1 MATGGVYRT
10 PRSYVSGSAVG
21 TDAAGVTLTA
31 PKALIPGHTAVLPG
45 TGPQTGSSHTAL
57 LSPRA
62 GGTWVSRCLRV
73 LGICRSLGASAVC
86 NPFLHVSIAITTAV

>member
-10 PRSYVSGSAVG
+10 PRSYVSGSPVG
-21 TDAAGVTLTA
+21 TDAAGVKLTA
-31 PKALIPGHTAVLPG
+31 PRALIPGHTAVLPG
-45 TGPQTGSSHTAL
+45 TGPQTGSFHTAL

-73 LGICRSLGASAVC
+73 LGIRRSLSASAVRD
-86 NPFLHVSIAITTAV
+86 PFLSISCTTAV

>member
-10 PRSYVSGSAVG
+10 PRSYVSGSPVG
-21 TDAAGVTLTA
+21 TDAAGVKLTA
-31 PKALIPGHTAVLPG
+31 PQDPYSRAHGG
-45 TGPQTGSSHTAL
+45 TLGTVPQTGSSHTAL

-73 LGICRSLGASAVC
+73 LGIRRSLSASAVRD
-86 NPFLHVSIAITTAV
+86 PFLSISCTTAV